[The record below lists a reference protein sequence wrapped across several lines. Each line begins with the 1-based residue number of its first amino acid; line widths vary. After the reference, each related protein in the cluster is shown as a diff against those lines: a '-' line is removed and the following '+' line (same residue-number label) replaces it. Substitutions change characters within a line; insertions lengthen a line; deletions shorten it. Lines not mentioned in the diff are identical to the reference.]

1 MPGKDRPGIF
11 YGTTTFEKGFHE
23 VACCGKHSDNKG
35 EPHPTPRRRENLMKE
50 RKETPVQNVVSQEN
64 IDLLIEKYY
73 QEQKEKED
81 KS

>member
-1 MPGKDRPGIF
+1 MDNQQI
-11 YGTTTFEKGFHE
+11 HE
-23 VACCGKHSDNKG
+23 IL
-35 EPHPTPRRRENLMKE
+35 ENLMKE